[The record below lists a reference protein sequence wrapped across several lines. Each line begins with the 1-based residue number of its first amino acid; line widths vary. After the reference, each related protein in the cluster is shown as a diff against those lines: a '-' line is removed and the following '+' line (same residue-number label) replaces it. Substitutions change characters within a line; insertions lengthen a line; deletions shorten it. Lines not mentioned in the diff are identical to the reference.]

1 LQNFGNLKSF
11 YLTKFLALFF
21 TFFYP
26 SKGSIFDLQKCVIWD
41 PNLNQ
46 KSKKRR
52 PKNIRKEVLDI
63 KIPNGVIKMISFFC
77 KYGND

>member
-1 LQNFGNLKSF
+1 
-11 YLTKFLALFF
+11 
-21 TFFYP
+21 
-26 SKGSIFDLQKCVIWD
+26 VIWD

-63 KIPNGVIKMISFFC
+63 KIPKGVIKMISFFC